1 MMRKHIKK
9 NVKNQED
16 GIFLRNIYNGISEL
30 IMRDHPE
37 FTEETF
43 ISSADLNYYRK
54 KYIESLLKKEKDY
67 AQTEENVLNNI
78 INKEIISEDSNKVYS
93 KKQLI
98 GQNIADSVAK
108 FGGSWTFILIFI
120 FILLF
125 WIVLNSVM
133 LMKKPFDPYP
143 YILLNLVLSCLAAL
157 QAPVI
162 MMSQNRQEE
171 KDRIRAENDYQVNLK
186 AEIEIKIL
194 HEKLNHLITEQWD
207 RLVEIQEIQL
217 ELLEDLQK
225 KMELYE
231 NSNHKTGNTKI

>member
-1 MMRKHIKK
+1 MMRKRIGRD
-9 NVKNQED
+9 VKNQD
-16 GIFLRNIYNGISEL
+16 NGIFLRNIYNGISEL
-30 IMRDHPE
+30 IISDHPE
-37 FTEETF
+37 FTEDTF
-43 ISSADLNYYRK
+43 ISSSDLNYYRK
-54 KYIESLLKKEKDY
+54 KYIESLLKKEKEY
-67 AQTEENVLNNI
+67 ARTEEDVLNSI
-78 INKEIISEDSNKVYS
+78 LSKEIISENSNKVYS

-125 WIVLNSVM
+125 WIILNSIT

-194 HEKLNHLITEQWD
+194 HEKLNHLITDQWD

-225 KMELYE
+225 KIELYE
-231 NSNHKTGNTKI
+231 NKSYKT